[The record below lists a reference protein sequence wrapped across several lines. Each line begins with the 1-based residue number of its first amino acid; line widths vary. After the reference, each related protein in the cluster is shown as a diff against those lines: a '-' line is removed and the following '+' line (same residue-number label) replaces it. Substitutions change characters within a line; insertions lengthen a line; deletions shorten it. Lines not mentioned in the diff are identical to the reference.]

1 MPYSG
6 PPIFQ
11 AGKHV
16 VGEDET
22 QSAWQLAVLSQD
34 IYRVK
39 HIAVRYVFVKAGR
52 CDAD

>member
-11 AGKHV
+11 LGKHV

-34 IYRVK
+34 LCRVK
-39 HIAVRYVFVKAGR
+39 HIAVRYVFVKVGNVM
-52 CDAD
+52 AD